1 MRTRTLAA
9 FELKRFGRGRL
20 PRAAMVAVLLL
31 PLLYGALYLWS
42 FWDPYGRLDKL
53 PVALV
58 NSDRGSAGGTIVS
71 GLRSSETFDWQET
84 SAAEAAKGVEDGTYY
99 LSLTIPAD
107 FTARV
112 SSSSGEHPETG
123 ALKVRSNDANN
134 YIVGQISRT
143 VFNEVRA
150 SVSAKTSRKY
160 YDKIYISF
168 SDLHDQTQKAADGAD
183 DLTTGAGKAEDG
195 SATLGEG
202 IGTAEDGAEELASG
216 LKTAKAGAHSLAT
229 GLGTLDTGAGRVATG
244 AKQVA
249 AGTQVLADRV
259 NGASDE
265 IAFVKKHAKE
275 INAAAKLVADGSQA
289 IRDGLGTLPAD
300 TAKAVKAARAAAA
313 ELRSTYDAQCPL
325 GAVTSQCKALKTA
338 ADTADEVADLAVQ
351 LQTYVRN
358 SGSAIDAL
366 RDDLGTVHSLAQ
378 QLATADIPK
387 ELDAV
392 VTKVN
397 DLNDGAHQVATGA
410 RKVSAGLH
418 TATGGADSLD
428 TGISAASSGATELAG
443 GMYRLS
449 TGANRLTTGLATL
462 TDGSGQLASGLHDG
476 VSKIPDYGTEARDAR
491 TEVMADPV
499 QLASQNLHK
508 APNYGTGFAPY
519 FIPLSLWVGAMV
531 AYMLLQPLSKRA
543 LATGAPAWRIAVAG
557 WLPVLAIGVAQV
569 LALLAVLH
577 WALGLQMVRAGGTL
591 GFLLL
596 VTACFGAIVQWLNA
610 RFGPAG
616 RVLVLALLMLQ
627 LTSAGGTYPVQ
638 TSPEF
643 FNVLHP
649 LLPMTYVVEGLR
661 HLISGGGL
669 WPVWRACL
677 VLGLFTAGALTL
689 TAWSASRK
697 QVWTLDRLHPELS
710 L

>member
-160 YDKIYISF
+160 YDKIYVSF

-216 LKTAKAGAHSLAT
+216 LKTAEAGAHSLAT
-229 GLGTLDTGAGRVATG
+229 GLGTLDTGAGKVATG

-289 IRDGLGTLPAD
+289 IRDGLGTLLG
-300 TAKAVKAARAAAA
+300 RHREGGQGGQGGSGAAA
-313 ELRSTYDAQCPL
+313 EHVRR
-325 GAVTSQCKALKTA
+325 AVPARRGH
-338 ADTADEVADLAVQ
+338 LAVQ
-351 LQTYVRN
+351 
-358 SGSAIDAL
+358 GA
-366 RDDLGTVHSLAQ
+366 
-378 QLATADIPK
+378 
-387 ELDAV
+387 E
-392 VTKVN
+392 
-397 DLNDGAHQVATGA
+397 DG
-410 RKVSAGLH
+410 R
-418 TATGGADSLD
+418 
-428 TGISAASSGATELAG
+428 
-443 GMYRLS
+443 
-449 TGANRLTTGLATL
+449 
-462 TDGSGQLASGLHDG
+462 
-476 VSKIPDYGTEARDAR
+476 
-491 TEVMADPV
+491 
-499 QLASQNLHK
+499 
-508 APNYGTGFAPY
+508 
-519 FIPLSLWVGAMV
+519 
-531 AYMLLQPLSKRA
+531 
-543 LATGAPAWRIAVAG
+543 
-557 WLPVLAIGVAQV
+557 
-569 LALLAVLH
+569 
-577 WALGLQMVRAGGTL
+577 
-591 GFLLL
+591 
-596 VTACFGAIVQWLNA
+596 
-610 RFGPAG
+610 
-616 RVLVLALLMLQ
+616 
-627 LTSAGGTYPVQ
+627 
-638 TSPEF
+638 
-643 FNVLHP
+643 
-649 LLPMTYVVEGLR
+649 R
-661 HLISGGGL
+661 H
-669 WPVWRACL
+669 R
-677 VLGLFTAGALTL
+677 
-689 TAWSASRK
+689 R
-697 QVWTLDRLHPELS
+697 
-710 L
+710 